1 MRYFRAGV
9 AAYESMRAV
18 LDAEY
23 GYPNAA
29 TKTETA
35 LPPAASLPNDSEGR
49 VYLAVDAAYC
59 GYDLPARLLADGM
72 AEGVIEEMTDDAFR
86 EASTI

>member
-1 MRYFRAGV
+1 
-9 AAYESMRAV
+9 
-18 LDAEY
+18 
-23 GYPNAA
+23 
-29 TKTETA
+29 
-35 LPPAASLPNDSEGR
+35 
-49 VYLAVDAAYC
+49 LAVDAAYC